1 LYRQTANSEMEETPL
16 TKMVMSNVGESV
28 ENPKFE
34 WGMESR
40 DDRYVTATGAY
51 TDSGL
56 SSSIGSNP
64 ATQTALNAVVYIKM
78 AEASQ
83 HQFVVNE
90 EVQIRMLTAIPTNT
104 HNEGIL
110 HAQVTAKAANGSSS
124 YIAVKL
130 LEKDIGNGIDGG
142 TTNVLARGFTEANS
156 TVYVSPIAPAMPE
169 GSTLPWSRYRE
180 ATEQYNYCQTFMAGL
195 GLTGEE
201 LSNAQRFTE
210 STYNRYWRQLDE
222 KFNTYL
228 ERTILW
234 STRRYDNAVS
244 VDMGNGAQPVSQ
256 YRTGG
261 LRWALKELGGSANI
275 INVQTTGAFM
285 DYDFT
290 GKTAEE
296 GTYDF
301 LKLLML
307 KLSKKSGKTKKMF
320 VSDETYLF
328 IMNLF
333 ESMSNIQIDTNHKDA
348 WGFRVTMIHGLNCTL
363 ELHQHAD
370 LSCNPSMTR
379 TSFIV
384 EPGKIGWRSKKGR
397 DKTVIR
403 SVKELAKQTKV
414 ENGFGWRDATK
425 EGIVMEGGLIYDD
438 LDGMAMIIGLGRDFA
453 S

>member
-34 WGMESR
+34 WGMEAR
-40 DDRYVTATGAY
+40 DDRYVTATAAFAG
-51 TDSGL
+51 
-56 SSSIGSNP
+56 P
-64 ATQTALNAVVYIKM
+64 ALTNAITETAQTALNASVNIQM
-78 AEASQ
+78 LEASQ

-90 EVQIRMLTAIPTNT
+90 EVQIRMLTAIPTNI
-104 HNEGIL
+104 HHEGIV
-110 HAQVTAKAANGSSS
+110 HGQVTAKAANGSSS

-261 LRWALKELGGSANI
+261 LRWALKELGGGANI
-275 INVQTTGAFM
+275 INISNTGTFM

-307 KLSKKSGKTKKMF
+307 KLAKKSGKTKKMV

-348 WGFRVTMIHGLNCTL
+348 WGFKVTMIHGLNCTL

-370 LSCNPSMTR
+370 LSCNPSMAR

-403 SVKELAKQTKV
+403 SVKELAKQTRV

-438 LDGMAMIIGLGRDFA
+438 LDGMAMIIGLGRDFKA